1 MSFTTIHLAAPG
13 TSSSVQRR
21 PFSTAQRVPPKS
33 RRCLGALSIFAS
45 LLSVNLAIQFWQAPQ
60 RARPLIE
67 GPQRRCGPT
76 MPPLL
81 ASGTSGSSNKLGS
94 RLPEDTEQFVIAS
107 SPRKRHV
114 LFR

>member
-1 MSFTTIHLAAPG
+1 MSFTTMHLAAPR
-13 TSSSVQRR
+13 TSSSVQPRAL
-21 PFSTAQRVPPKS
+21 SAAQRLPPKS
-33 RRCLGALSIFAS
+33 SRCLAALSIFAS
-45 LLSVNLAIQFWQAPQ
+45 LLSVNLAIQLWQTPQ

-94 RLPEDTEQFVIAS
+94 RLPEDTEQLVIAS
-107 SPRKRHV
+107 SPRNRHV